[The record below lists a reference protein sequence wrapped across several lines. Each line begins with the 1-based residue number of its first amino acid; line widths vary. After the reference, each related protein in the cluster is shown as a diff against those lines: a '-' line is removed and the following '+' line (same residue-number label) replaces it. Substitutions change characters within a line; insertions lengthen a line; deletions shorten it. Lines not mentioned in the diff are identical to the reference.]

1 MGSLRSFASAFF
13 EDTEDAL
20 LADAAAATDLAEP
33 AGAVTRAGLEDA
45 WPEAADLA
53 FGGGDMEGGD
63 DDEEETSP
71 GDIEEDPDD
80 LPANDLITLRNAAV
94 VDMEID

>member
-1 MGSLRSFASAFF
+1 LNGITGEYEYGFF
-13 EDTEDAL
+13 
-20 LADAAAATDLAEP
+20 
-33 AGAVTRAGLEDA
+33 
-45 WPEAADLA
+45 
-53 FGGGDMEGGD
+53 

-94 VDMEID
+94 ADMEID